1 MGAPGSAPSA
11 VSDAR
16 EGVSDSPTA
25 AAAAANSM
33 DPNNAAYLALRNHPE
48 TTIRPIAGEGGEEG
62 GHETRHHTAGEN
74 NIFKQ
79 VNFIAKIPY
88 FTNQFSSFWI

>member
-11 VSDAR
+11 VSEAR

-25 AAAAANSM
+25 ATAAANSM

-48 TTIRPIAGEGGEEG
+48 TTIRPIAGEGGEEE
-62 GHETRHHTAGEN
+62 GHETRHHTAAVGEN

-79 VNFIAKIPY
+79 VN
-88 FTNQFSSFWI
+88 